1 METYS
6 EEIFKS
12 LLKLSE
18 INLARVE
25 GYKNAIS
32 KICKG
37 DMRKELSA
45 RVKETMDLSKQLN
58 RVISDSQIDTENTDE
73 QQMGKKILRPNFYFM
88 IAKGSKNPRTAIL
101 SCQLGDQ
108 CAVTEYKKV
117 LISKTVK
124 LFPFLRVILLKQLKN
139 LEDSLVTTKLIIFNS
154 TLVVY

>member
-6 EEIFKS
+6 EEIFNS

-18 INLARVE
+18 INVARVE

-45 RVKETMDLSKQLN
+45 RVKETMDLSNQLN
-58 RVISDSQIDTENTDE
+58 SVISDSKSDSETTKVDQI
-73 QQMGKKILRPNFYFM
+73 GKKILRPNFYFM
-88 IAKGSKNPRTAIL
+88 IAKGSNNPRTAIL

-108 CAVTEYKKV
+108 CAVTAYKEL
-117 LISKTVK
+117 LITKTVK
-124 LFPFLRVILLKQLKN
+124 LLPFVRKILVKQLKN
-139 LEDSLVTTKLIIFNS
+139 LEDSLVTTRLIMFDSSFVLN
-154 TLVVY
+154 